1 MNKRLLSI
9 SILVLLSILSA
20 ACSTAT
26 PTPAPTA
33 DAPKVSTQNSSTA
46 AEGNLE
52 PLQSA
57 DLNFSTSGP
66 AAGTPVLVAEV
77 PVKEGAT
84 VKAGDLIARLKNDA
98 QQAALAEAEANLA
111 AAQAGQAN
119 YRAQLPELIA
129 AAQADV
135 KDAQAQRAGAA
146 AGRDHQADIVDAES
160 ALVLARYTQQQFQT
174 SVDMMYEF
182 NRTGGSN
189 FAKLQLAYD
198 NAVKATE
205 AAEARLQALQS
216 GSTTDRATGAQITA
230 ASASEAAANA
240 RLTQLQAE
248 LDGKAADAFEASIQQ
263 AQAAVDGAKVAL
275 AQTELRAPFDG
286 TLAQLNIKV
295 GEAPPTNQP
304 AAVLADLSGW
314 QIVTD
319 DVTEI
324 KVPDVKVGQ
333 SVTIQFDALPDAEL
347 KGQVESISD
356 VSQIKSGDVVYPV
369 KIKVLDNDPRLRW
382 GMTAA
387 VTFEK

>member
-9 SILVLLSILSA
+9 SIFVLLSILIA

-26 PTPAPTA
+26 PTPAPTV
-33 DAPKVSTQNSSTA
+33 DASKVSTQNSSTA

-66 AAGTPVLVAEV
+66 SAGTPVLVAEV
-77 PVKEGAT
+77 PVNEGAT

-98 QQAALAEAEANLA
+98 QQAALAEAEAALA

-135 KDAQAQRAGAA
+135 KAAQAQRAGAA
-146 AGRDHQADIVDAES
+146 AGRDHQADIVDAEA
-160 ALVLARYTQQQFQT
+160 ALAQARYTQQQFQT
-174 SVDMMYEF
+174 AVDMMYEF
-182 NRTGGSN
+182 KRTGGSN

-198 NAVKATE
+198 NAAKATV

-216 GSTTDRATGAQITA
+216 GSATDRATGAQITA

-248 LDGKAADAFEASIQQ
+248 LDGKAADTFEASIQQ
-263 AQAAVDGAKVAL
+263 AQAAVDSAKVAL

-333 SVTIQFDALPDAEL
+333 SVTIRLDALPDAEL

>member
-1 MNKRLLSI
+1 MNKRLLSM
-9 SILVLLSILSA
+9 SILVLSSILIA
-20 ACSTAT
+20 ACGAPA

-33 DAPKVSTQNSSTA
+33 EASTAGAKNSSTA

-52 PLQSA
+52 PVQSA
-57 DLNFSTSGP
+57 DLNFITGGP
-66 AAGTPVLVAEV
+66 GAGTPVLVAEV
-77 PVKEGAT
+77 LVKEGAT
-84 VKAGDLIARLKNDA
+84 VKAGDLIARLKNDE
-98 QQAALAEAEANLA
+98 QQAALAEAQAGLA

-129 AAQADV
+129 AAKADV
-135 KDAQAQRAGAA
+135 KAAQAQRAGAA
-146 AGRDHQADIVDAES
+146 AGRDHQADIVDAQS
-160 ALVLARYTQQQFQT
+160 ALAQAQYTQQQFQT
-174 SVDMMYEF
+174 VVDLMYEF

-198 NAVKATE
+198 NAVKATQ

-230 ASASEAAANA
+230 AGASEAAANA

-248 LDGKAADAFEASIQQ
+248 LDGKATDTFEASIQQ
-263 AQAAVDGAKVAL
+263 AKAAVDSAKIAL

-304 AAVLADLSGW
+304 AAVLADLAGW

-319 DVTEI
+319 DLTEL
-324 KVPDVKVGQ
+324 KVPNIQVGQ
-333 SVTIQFDALPDAEL
+333 AATIKFDALPDLAL
-347 KGQVESISD
+347 KGQVASISP

-369 KIKVLDNDPRLRW
+369 KIKLLEVDPRLRW